1 MKVVVFTQGNI
12 GRGLARFL
20 AQLDAEPGVT
30 LGAVIVDGF
39 RVAPRKR
46 ARFLARTWGPWT
58 FATSIIYQVMRTALA
73 RAGDLLF
80 RAWHDRFVPPLG
92 VQQRRKLL
100 GRLPVKH
107 VADIHAPESL
117 NFIRSLDADLGLIA
131 GGRILQPAVTGAP
144 RLGTL
149 NIHKHDARKYRGGA
163 QIGYPEC
170 RNGDPVL
177 TVTIHFA
184 TNQVDAGDVVATRD
198 IAIER
203 FDCDRSLAVK
213 AEIHGMALYLD
224 AVRQLRDGSAD
235 PVPQDKAAGTLL
247 FTTPYLTRDLFW
259 YKRRRRLHKAL
270 RGDPYDNPLR
280 NLARRTRNMAAITCL
295 PLLARK
301 RRALEASGCAPIIIF
316 YYHGVG
322 NGAENWMHL
331 PLDVFD
337 RQVEYMQRYFE
348 IISLAEA
355 VRRLRS
361 GASRST
367 AAVLT
372 FDDGYASLH
381 EVLLPYLEYHAIP
394 ASYFVCAGASES
406 GSHLQHDTD
415 KGYHDVDLMNTAQ
428 IRDCARR
435 GVTIGSHGNHHEDM
449 AKLSGAQLE
458 HALFASADQLETWLK
473 KRIRYFAFPFGGL
486 ENISPQALETASKR
500 YDAVFS
506 AYGGYNLPNGPDRRH
521 FTRFANPTNR
531 AGVVSVMN
539 GMHRLEP
546 FYQQRPGYLDW

>member
-1 MKVVVFTQGNI
+1 MKVVVFTQGDI
-12 GRGLARFL
+12 GPGLARFL

-39 RVAPRKR
+39 RVTPLKR

-58 FATSIIYQVMRTALA
+58 FVTSIIYQVTRTTLA

-92 VQQRRKLL
+92 ALQRRELL
-100 GRLPVKH
+100 ARLPVKH

-131 GGRILQPAVTGAP
+131 GGRILQAAVTGAP

-184 TNQVDAGDVVATRD
+184 TDQVDAGDVVATRD
-198 IAIER
+198 IAIEP

-224 AVRQLRDGSAD
+224 AVRQLCDGNAD
-235 PVPQDKAAGTLL
+235 PVPQDKDTGTLL

-259 YKRRRRLHKAL
+259 TKRRRRLHNAL
-270 RGDPYDNPLR
+270 RDPYDSLPR
-280 NLARRTRNMAAITCL
+280 NLARRTRNMAAFTCL

-301 RRALEASGCAPIIIF
+301 RRALEASGRAPIIIF
-316 YYHGVG
+316 YYHGIG
-322 NGAENWMHL
+322 NGADNWMHL
-331 PLDVFD
+331 PLDMFD

-348 IISLAEA
+348 IISLSEA
-355 VRRLRS
+355 LRRLRS
-361 GASRST
+361 GDSRST

-381 EVLLPYLEYHAIP
+381 KVLLPYLEYYALP
-394 ASYFVCAGASES
+394 ASFFICAEAAES
-406 GSHLQHDTD
+406 GSPLQHDTD
-415 KGYHDVDLMNTAQ
+415 KGLHDVELMNTAQ

-435 GVTIGSHGNHHEDM
+435 GVTIGSHGNQHEDM

-458 HALFASADQLETWLK
+458 HALIASADQLESWLEQK
-473 KRIRYFAFPFGGL
+473 VTHFSFPFGGL
-486 ENISPQALETASKR
+486 ENLSAEALDIAAKR

-506 AYGGYNLPNGPDRRH
+506 AYGGYNLPNGTDRFH
-521 FTRFANPTNR
+521 FTRFANPSNR
-531 AGVVSVMN
+531 SGVVAIMN

-546 FYQQRPGYLDW
+546 FYEQRPGYLDR